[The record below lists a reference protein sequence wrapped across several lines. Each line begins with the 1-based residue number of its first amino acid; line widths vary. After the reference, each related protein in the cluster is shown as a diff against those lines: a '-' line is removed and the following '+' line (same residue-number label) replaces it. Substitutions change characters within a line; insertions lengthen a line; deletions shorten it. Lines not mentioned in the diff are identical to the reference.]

1 MLPLSA
7 WFSAFRS
14 ILPVRQKLAF
24 LVAGSYQN
32 ERQRERAEACLR
44 ASEEKY
50 RLLVESAGEYMIMSL
65 VPQKLFANCSMLG
78 LLGYSAEE
86 FARLDISQVVEMSAA
101 EIEKGRSFP
110 VAMMSGELSPIQYE
124 SYLVGKNGVRHHVM
138 ISLSSIPQG

>member
-1 MLPLSA
+1 
-7 WFSAFRS
+7 
-14 ILPVRQKLAF
+14 
-24 LVAGSYQN
+24 
-32 ERQRERAEACLR
+32 
-44 ASEEKY
+44 
-50 RLLVESAGEYMIMSL
+50 MIMSL
-65 VPQKLFANCSMLG
+65 VPQKLFVNCSMLG

-86 FARLDISQVVEMSAA
+86 FARLDISQVVEMSAV